1 MIKWKTVETITP
13 DFPDGAIFIKEDT
26 SIEFPLAIVAFPLG
40 GHANGTKKQRERA
53 KLIAAAPELLK
64 ACQEALKY
72 VCVEEPAYDVL
83 CNAIKRLLN
92 NPQTKSERNRMLYI
106 AEVVA
111 IIEEAK
117 NVENIH
123 THS

>member
-1 MIKWKTVETITP
+1 MSKKEILIKWKTVETITP

-40 GHANGTKKQRERA
+40 GHENGTKKQRERA

-72 VCVEEPAYDVL
+72 VSAEEPAYDVL
-83 CNAIKRLLN
+83 CDAIKKA
-92 NPQTKSERNRMLYI
+92 TK
-106 AEVVA
+106 
-111 IIEEAK
+111 
-117 NVENIH
+117 
-123 THS
+123 